1 MPLVPLQLSAVQQRG
16 RAVGS
21 KRGQRVHNS
30 RLTLTRCQA
39 MSLHLRRRRRQ
50 VRRRRQ
56 ARQARQARQ
65 TWQRLVQSVAGQSR
79 AAPAAPMPIP
89 VDKS

>member
-1 MPLVPLQLSAVQQRG
+1 MPLVPLQRSAVQQRD

-21 KRGQRVHNS
+21 KRRQRVHKS

-50 VRRRRQ
+50 ARQARHGQ
-56 ARQARQARQ
+56 ARQARR
-65 TWQRLVQSVAGQSR
+65 TWQRLVQY
-79 AAPAAPMPIP
+79 AANHVQRPPPNADPR
-89 VDKS
+89 